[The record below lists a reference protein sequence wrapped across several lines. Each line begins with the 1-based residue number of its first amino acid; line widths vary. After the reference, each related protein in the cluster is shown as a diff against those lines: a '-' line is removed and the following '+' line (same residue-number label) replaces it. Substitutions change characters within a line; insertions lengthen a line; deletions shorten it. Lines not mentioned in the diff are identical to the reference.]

1 MIIGRFIVA
10 IAVGY
15 FLGAIPFGLVI
26 GKLRRGVDV
35 RSYGSGKTGVA
46 NVTRTAGKLAG
57 VLVFT
62 LDIGKGAVA
71 AIIAMYAVGSGVS
84 VVHSAMAAAAFA
96 AMVGHSWSVYIK
108 FKGGRGVTVGV
119 GGLLGMYW
127 PVGLACLAV
136 FFLVVIL
143 SKYVSL
149 ASMTAASCS
158 IWISI
163 PLVIVNRLWLE
174 YLIFG
179 IAGTSLI
186 IWRHRDNI
194 KRLLTGTERKA
205 GHRVKIE
212 IEDDNG

>member
-1 MIIGRFIVA
+1 VIIGKFILA

-15 FLGAIPFGLVI
+15 FLGAIPFGLVV

-35 RSYGSGKTGVA
+35 RRYGSGKTGVA
-46 NVTRTAGKLAG
+46 NVTRTAGKAAG
-57 VLVFT
+57 SLVFVF
-62 LDIGKGAVA
+62 DIGKGAAVA
-71 AIIAMYAVGSGVS
+71 VIARAIIGWSGADW
-84 VVHSAMAAAAFA
+84 HAAAAAAAFA
-96 AMVGHSWSVYIK
+96 AMIGHSWSVYIK

-127 PVGLACLAV
+127 PVGLACLGV
-136 FFLVVIL
+136 FFLVVVV

-163 PLVIVNRLWLE
+163 PLVALNRLWLE

-186 IWRHRDNI
+186 VWRHRDNI
-194 KRLLTGTERKA
+194 RRLLAGTERKA
-205 GHRVKIE
+205 GQRVE
-212 IEDDNG
+212 IDEGDDDG